1 MMVSLLC
8 LALKYAL
15 ITLSLVGSHSRNVL
29 AFYLAI
35 TRATPRICVSL
46 CPEYS
51 LVEQPWVICRLD
63 TVHRHSLT
71 HIIPSLY
78 IFISRVT
85 CANFE
90 VSLMV
95 RPFHA
100 PMQILVLGPTRLSY
114 AKLPS

>member
-1 MMVSLLC
+1 MVVSLLC

-29 AFYLAI
+29 ACYLAI
-35 TRATPRICVSL
+35 TPRICVSL

-51 LVEQPWVICRLD
+51 LVKPPWVICRPD

-71 HIIPSLY
+71 PIIPSLY

-114 AKLPS
+114 AQLPS